1 MDAPSPETPT
11 NQPKQEPLI
20 RKIVA
25 VIGLVALLAVPVFL
39 LVVLQRSV
47 NSRLLSKG
55 DIISTAALV
64 GVAPGEELLAS
75 TKGRPSAILFFS
87 VDCPHCQ
94 REIPIFNEMV
104 RRFGS
109 KVEFV
114 AVAFN
119 DRQKATMF
127 ARTSTIP
134 TKMIVDEKGVVGRI
148 FGVSELPMF
157 FLISHDQRIEWI
169 GVGEQPKAE
178 LMRRLSELTQGAEN
192 NRK

>member
-1 MDAPSPETPT
+1 
-11 NQPKQEPLI
+11 
-20 RKIVA
+20 
-25 VIGLVALLAVPVFL
+25 
-39 LVVLQRSV
+39 
-47 NSRLLSKG
+47 
-55 DIISTAALV
+55 
-64 GVAPGEELLAS
+64 
-75 TKGRPSAILFFS
+75 
-87 VDCPHCQ
+87 
-94 REIPIFNEMV
+94 
-104 RRFGS
+104 
-109 KVEFV
+109 VEFV